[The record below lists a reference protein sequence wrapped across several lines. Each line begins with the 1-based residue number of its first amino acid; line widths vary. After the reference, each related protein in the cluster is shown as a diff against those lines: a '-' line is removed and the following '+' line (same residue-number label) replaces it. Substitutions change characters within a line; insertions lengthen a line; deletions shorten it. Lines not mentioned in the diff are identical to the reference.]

1 MYVFDKTALALDTG
15 REIKADSPFDWRSAI
30 LIVLT
35 VVLIS

>member
-1 MYVFDKTALALDTG
+1 MYVLNKTALALDTA
-15 REIKADSPFDWRSAI
+15 REIKADLPFDWRSAI